1 MNFDFMYTLKQCIL
15 LIDQINCSPLV
26 DLTNINLTVI
36 PVNKDM
42 KKLNQN
48 EKGLHI
54 IAGLVREIT
63 TLSLHQ

>member
-42 KKLNQN
+42 EKLNQN
-48 EKGLHI
+48 EKGLHK
-54 IAGLVREIT
+54 IAGLAKEII